1 MKEKSRIIISDSL
14 IADVRSII
22 EKGRRHAFAVAGQ
35 TAIMTYWNVGRRIV
49 EEEQQGNSRA
59 SYGKGL
65 IPALADKLAIE
76 YGPGYGRRNLAYYR
90 KFYLM
95 FSDWEIL
102 HTRVQNLNWS
112 HIRRILSVSNPDA
125 REWYL
130 KTAADDMWSVKTLD
144 RNIATQY
151 YERRLAAQ
159 REEISVPILQ
169 KSSDPMEYIKNPMV
183 AEFMGFHRDNNY
195 SESQL
200 EQAIVDNLEKFIL
213 ELGRGFAFVERQQ
226 HVVTDTADFYI
237 DLVFYNFKMKRFV
250 LFELKTHKLTHQ
262 DIGQLDMYVRMYDDL
277 VKDTADAPTI
287 GVLLCTDTDNTIARY
302 SVLHDN
308 EQLYATKYMTY
319 MPTEEELRNEI
330 EQQKRFFIEQYSI
343 NLNIVNTTVDEKNI
357 YIHRFVC
364 RSRRTF

>member
-1 MKEKSRIIISDSL
+1 MFLGRKKSCRMGGNCKKT
-14 IADVRSII
+14 SIFAKSVSASWPKAKRGI
-22 EKGRRHAFAVAGQ
+22 RRP
-35 TAIMTYWNVGRRIV
+35 
-49 EEEQQGNSRA
+49 
-59 SYGKGL
+59 L
-65 IPALADKLAIE
+65 
-76 YGPGYGRRNLAYYR
+76 
-90 KFYLM
+90 
-95 FSDWEIL
+95 
-102 HTRVQNLNWS
+102 S
-112 HIRRILSVSNPDA
+112 HIRRILSVSNPEA

-200 EQAIVDNLEKFIL
+200 EQALVDNLEKFIL

-277 VKDTADAPTI
+277 VKDTDDAPTI

-330 EQQKRFFIEQYSI
+330 EQQKRFFIEQYR
-343 NLNIVNTTVDEKNI
+343 DENQQ
-357 YIHRFVC
+357 
-364 RSRRTF
+364 

>member
-1 MKEKSRIIISDSL
+1 MIC
-14 IADVRSII
+14 
-22 EKGRRHAFAVAGQ
+22 G
-35 TAIMTYWNVGRRIV
+35 
-49 EEEQQGNSRA
+49 A
-59 SYGKGL
+59 SKPLTG
-65 IPALADKLAIE
+65 
-76 YGPGYGRRNLAYYR
+76 
-90 KFYLM
+90 
-95 FSDWEIL
+95 
-102 HTRVQNLNWS
+102 
-112 HIRRILSVSNPDA
+112 
-125 REWYL
+125 
-130 KTAADDMWSVKTLD
+130 
-144 RNIATQY
+144 NIATQY

-200 EQAIVDNLEKFIL
+200 EQALVDNLEKFIL

-277 VKDTADAPTI
+277 VKDTDDAPTI

-319 MPTEEELRNEI
+319 MPTEEEYEMR
-330 EQQKRFFIEQYSI
+330 
-343 NLNIVNTTVDEKNI
+343 
-357 YIHRFVC
+357 
-364 RSRRTF
+364 

>member
-1 MKEKSRIIISDSL
+1 MRKKNDIIISDSL
-14 IADVRSII
+14 VTDVRSII
-22 EKGRRHAFAVAGQ
+22 ENGRKQAFAAVGQVA
-35 TAIMTYWNVGRRIV
+35 ILTYWNIGRRIV
-49 EEEQQGNSRA
+49 EEEQQGNARA
-59 SYGKGL
+59 DYGKGL
-65 IPALADKLAIE
+65 IPALADRLIAE
-76 YGPGYGRRNLAYYR
+76 YGSGYGRRNLAYYR
-90 KFYLM
+90 KFYLE
-95 FSDWEIL
+95 FNNLEIL

-112 HIRRILSVSNPDA
+112 HIRRILSVSNPEA

-159 REEISVPILQ
+159 RENRTEASSQ
-169 KSSDPMEYIKNPMV
+169 NDSDPMEYIKNPMV

-200 EQAIVDNLEKFIL
+200 EQALIDNLEKFIL

-226 HVVTDTADFYI
+226 HIVTDTADFYI
-237 DLVFYNFKMKRFV
+237 DLVFYNFKIKRFV
-250 LFELKTHKLTHQ
+250 IFELKTHKLTHQ

-277 VKDTADAPTI
+277 VKGTDDAPTI
-287 GVLLCTDTDNTIARY
+287 GVLLCTDTDSTIARY

-308 EQLYATKYMTY
+308 DQLFATKYMTY

-330 EQQKRFFIEQYSI
+330 EQQKRFFLEQYG
-343 NLNIVNTTVDEKNI
+343 NE
-357 YIHRFVC
+357 
-364 RSRRTF
+364 